1 MTLKEYLDENKI
13 SSLTEAAK
21 YFNLSGKNP
30 STNIMRYIRGTRI
43 PNKEIMKV
51 IFKKT
56 NGKVT
61 PNDFYQKIWSK

>member
-1 MTLKEYLDENKI
+1 MTLKEYLDNHKI
-13 SSLTEAAK
+13 SSLIDAARF
-21 YFNLSGKNP
+21 FNLSGKNP

-61 PNDFYQKIWSK
+61 PYDFYQKIWDK